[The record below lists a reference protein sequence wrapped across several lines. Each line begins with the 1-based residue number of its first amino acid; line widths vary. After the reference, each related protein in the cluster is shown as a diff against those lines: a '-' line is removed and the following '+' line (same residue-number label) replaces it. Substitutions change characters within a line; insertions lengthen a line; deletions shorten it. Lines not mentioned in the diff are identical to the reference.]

1 MTSQIEDIWLND
13 GTQDLQGKIH
23 TITKKSYIAK
33 SLNRMAQQSPLNV
46 NVICEYIVAE

>member
-23 TITKKSYIAK
+23 KIHTITK
-33 SLNRMAQQSPLNV
+33 SLTLQNL
-46 NVICEYIVAE
+46 